1 MQQKSIY
8 PFVTLYMDDP
18 ISNVKK
24 PSGCWYHAGCLITI
38 VSTLLIVFFVYLIFE
53 SEEDLDRKRAEYA
66 ASHQEYEDAMKA
78 YEADSANLKAEYQ
91 RILAKIDAAQAHNDS
106 LAVAA
111 LNDSLKCYSE
121 PEWVPRGAIGVNI
134 GAAFLAVFALA
145 MLVPLAI
152 GILLLIYY
160 RYRKR
165 KWQYEYNLN
174 WKP

>member
-1 MQQKSIY
+1 MQQKSID
-8 PFVTLYMDDP
+8 PFVTLDMNGAM
-18 ISNVKK
+18 SNVKK
-24 PSGCWYHAGCLITI
+24 PSGCWYHAGCLFTI
-38 VSTLLIVFFVYLIFE
+38 VSTLLIAFSVYLIFD
-53 SEEDLDRKRAEYA
+53 SEKELDRKRAEYA
-66 ASHQEYEDAMKA
+66 AYHQEYEEAMKA
-78 YEADSANLKAEYQ
+78 YEADSANMKAEYQ
-91 RILAKIDAAQAHNDS
+91 RILAEIDAAQARNDS
-106 LAVAA
+106 VAVAA

-134 GAAFLAVFALA
+134 GAAFIAVFAVA

-152 GILLLIYY
+152 GILLLVYY